1 MIFVCSR
8 CKKEHGEEEAK
19 WRCDCGGY
27 LSCKREVSFKKEDIR
42 PGRFNMWRY
51 DAAYPLKYEE
61 LAVTYQEGMTPL
73 AECPKAP
80 CRLRIKMDQLMPTG
94 SFKDRGTVMVV
105 NYLLK
110 RGAKRIVED
119 SSGNAG
125 ASVAGYCALGDIPC
139 DIFVPEGNSRGE
151 ADPDSGI
158 WGKDSSHSGK
168 PVGGGFGGTAIPGRI
183 CRP

>member
-125 ASVAGYCALGDIPC
+125 AS
-139 DIFVPEGNSRGE
+139 
-151 ADPDSGI
+151 
-158 WGKDSSHSGK
+158 
-168 PVGGGFGGTAIPGRI
+168 
-183 CRP
+183 

>member
-8 CKKEHGEEEAK
+8 CKKEYGEEEAK

-42 PGRFNMWRY
+42 PERFNMWRY

-125 ASVAGYCALGDIPC
+125 ASVAGYCALG
-139 DIFVPEGNSRGE
+139 
-151 ADPDSGI
+151 
-158 WGKDSSHSGK
+158 
-168 PVGGGFGGTAIPGRI
+168 GGGFGGTAIPGRI